1 MLSVQIVLFDGFDL
15 LDAIAPY
22 EVFCAAAKYT
32 DGAIV
37 VELVTAE
44 GSRSVASGVGGLKIE
59 ATGRLAPE
67 KGGIIVVPGASGD
80 VEGDGPDSVP
90 TILARAMGTELTGLV
105 ERALERADVVVATV
119 CGGSLLLAM
128 GGLLEGRPA
137 VTHHLGMDVLGAIG
151 AAPVQARVVDD
162 GNLVTGGG
170 VTSGLDVALHLVE
183 RELGPRIAHAVE
195 RLFEYERRGTVWRA
209 VGLEPDAAKPPSSV
223 RPSEPAPLAVLN
235 SDRHAPLALLNSDGH
250 APLAAPN
257 SDGHAPLA
265 APNSD
270 GHAPLAALNSDG
282 HAPLAAPNSDGHAP
296 LAVLNS
302 GGPADVPASRTSTS
316 DLAGNWETIIA
327 TPVGKMPVLLSI
339 VIRDGDLQG
348 TATQGDE
355 TVELIDPDWQNDR
368 LSWSLRVTKPMRL
381 NLKFEVAVNGDVMT
395 GIAKAGILPASKV
408 TGKRVTP
415 GEIEEKSEENRQ

>member
-32 DGAIV
+32 DDAIV

-67 KGGIIVVPGASGD
+67 KAGIIVVPGASGD
-80 VEGDGPDSVP
+80 VVGDGPDSVP

-137 VTHHLGMDVLGAIG
+137 VTHHLGMDVLGATG

-209 VGLEPDAAKPPSSV
+209 IGLEPDASNPPSSV
-223 RPSEPAPLAVLN
+223 RPGEPAPLAV
-235 SDRHAPLALLNSDGH
+235 
-250 APLAAPN
+250 
-257 SDGHAPLA
+257 
-265 APNSD
+265 
-270 GHAPLAALNSDG
+270 LNSDG

-302 GGPADVPASRTSTS
+302 DGHADIPTIRTSSS
-316 DLAGNWETIIA
+316 DLAGNWETFIA

-355 TVELIDPDWQNDR
+355 TVELIHPDWQNDR

-415 GEIEEKSEENRQ
+415 GEIAGKFEENGQ